1 MSFSQHADYLG
12 SVRAVVDFD
21 GSLLETSDFL
31 PYGTRWSQTVGSAAG
46 TLADA
51 TNRWRYSGKEE
62 QAAAL
67 NPALPLIDYGAR
79 MYDPVIARWMSVDP
93 LAEKYYPMGGY
104 GDCAGS
110 PICLVDLDGRM
121 AIYSDDVELSGPERN
136 EAFIQLQSSVQGEL
150 LLSMDSDG
158 KVSYTQVKE
167 GKLSRN
173 ARQLINAIDDN
184 AITVHINAANTTQTP
199 SGNLFIGGA
208 FLGNTVTENTIVAE
222 QSVNPNVLGKI
233 SEAHDKPG
241 ADMLHEVTEAYQG
254 ALISQKKGVSS
265 PASNQRARYIAVLT
279 IERQNNPELYLR
291 RFMTLPEKKG
301 KCSQEE
307 DIRQEPLVR
316 NGSSKIRRAK
326 KQ

>member
-1 MSFSQHADYLG
+1 MRHRLAIAFLLLFVQLFPWAAPA
-12 SVRAVVDFD
+12 RAA
-21 GSLLETSDFL
+21 SS
-31 PYGTRWSQTVGSAAG
+31 
-46 TLADA
+46 TLASYTWMADEA
-51 TNRWRYSGKEE
+51 KYAS
-62 QAAAL
+62 
-67 NPALPLIDYGAR
+67 ALPLIDYGSR
-79 MYDPVIARWMSVDP
+79 MYDPAVARWMSVDP
-93 LAEKYYPMGGY
+93 LAEKDYPMGGY

-279 IERQNNPELYLR
+279 KRQNNPELYLR
-291 RFMTLPEKKG
+291 RFMTLPGKKC

-326 KQ
+326 KTVIQNY

>member
-1 MSFSQHADYLG
+1 
-12 SVRAVVDFD
+12 
-21 GSLLETSDFL
+21 
-31 PYGTRWSQTVGSAAG
+31 
-46 TLADA
+46 
-51 TNRWRYSGKEE
+51 
-62 QAAAL
+62 
-67 NPALPLIDYGAR
+67 
-79 MYDPVIARWMSVDP
+79 
-93 LAEKYYPMGGY
+93 
-104 GDCAGS
+104 
-110 PICLVDLDGRM
+110 
-121 AIYSDDVELSGPERN
+121 
-136 EAFIQLQSSVQGEL
+136 
-150 LLSMDSDG
+150 MDSDG

-208 FLGNTVTENTIVAE
+208 FLGNTVAENTIVAE
-222 QSVNPNVLGKI
+222 QSVNPNVLGEI

-265 PASNQRARYIAVLT
+265 PASNQSGSRYIAVLT

-291 RFMTLPEKKG
+291 RFMTLPEKKC

-316 NGSSKIRRAK
+316 NGSSKIRRTK
-326 KQ
+326 KTVIQNY

>member
-1 MSFSQHADYLG
+1 MIKVNEKNCTGCKACE
-12 SVRAVVDFD
+12 AVC
-21 GSLLETSDFL
+21 
-31 PYGTRWSQTVGSAAG
+31 PQ
-46 TLADA
+46 
-51 TNRWRYSGKEE
+51 KC
-62 QAAAL
+62 
-67 NPALPLIDYGAR
+67 I
-79 MYDPVIARWMSVDP
+79 
-93 LAEKYYPMGGY
+93 
-104 GDCAGS
+104 
-110 PICLVDLDGRM
+110 
-121 AIYSDDVELSGPERN
+121 
-136 EAFIQLQSSVQGEL
+136 
-150 LLSMDSDG
+150 
-158 KVSYTQVKE
+158 
-167 GKLSRN
+167 
-173 ARQLINAIDDN
+173 
-184 AITVHINAANTTQTP
+184 
-199 SGNLFIGGA
+199 
-208 FLGNTVTENTIVAE
+208 TVTENTIVAE

-326 KQ
+326 KTVIQNY

>member
-1 MSFSQHADYLG
+1 MRHRLAIAF
-12 SVRAVVDFD
+12 
-21 GSLLETSDFL
+21 LLLFVQL
-31 PYGTRWSQTVGSAAG
+31 FPWAAPARSAAS
-46 TLADA
+46 TLASYTWMADGA
-51 TNRWRYSGKEE
+51 KYAS
-62 QAAAL
+62 
-67 NPALPLIDYGAR
+67 ALPLIDYGSR
-79 MYDPVIARWMSVDP
+79 MYDPAVARWMSVDP

-121 AIYSDDVELSGPERN
+121 AIFSDDVELSGPERN

-279 IERQNNPELYLR
+279 KRQNNPELYLR
-291 RFMTLPEKKG
+291 RFMTLPGKKC

-326 KQ
+326 KTVIQNY

>member
-1 MSFSQHADYLG
+1 MRHRLAIAF
-12 SVRAVVDFD
+12 
-21 GSLLETSDFL
+21 LLLFVQL
-31 PYGTRWSQTVGSAAG
+31 FPWAAPARSAAS
-46 TLADA
+46 TLASYTWMADGA
-51 TNRWRYSGKEE
+51 KYAS
-62 QAAAL
+62 
-67 NPALPLIDYGAR
+67 ALPLIDYGSR
-79 MYDPVIARWMSVDP
+79 MYDPAVARWMSVDP

-279 IERQNNPELYLR
+279 KRQNNPELYLR
-291 RFMTLPEKKG
+291 RFMTLPGKKC

-326 KQ
+326 KTVIQNY